1 MNEEQPVDSQHRH
14 GHAIV
19 IGGSISGLLAAR
31 ALSEAFERI
40 TVFDRDELPR
50 SPAARRG
57 VPQSRQIHGL
67 LARGREVLEQ
77 LFPGF
82 SDDLAEAGARF
93 GDLQSDL
100 HWYQDGLLL
109 KPGASGLIG
118 AGASRPLIEHV
129 VRTHVASLPGVTIVD
144 RCDARG
150 LTATADLRRITG
162 VRLRVRAP
170 GATEA
175 VAYADLVVDAT
186 GRGSRS
192 PVWLEDLGYGRPRA
206 ECIRV
211 RATYMSQVYRHE
223 PHHFNGRMG
232 TACAA
237 YPGTP
242 RSGFALVQEAGR
254 VVIML
259 GGYLGTQAPRDHDGM
274 LAYART
280 LATQDYAEIIRTATP
295 LAEPVKM
302 QHPASIRRHYEELDR
317 LPEGYLVLGDAMCS
331 FNPVYGQGMAVAALQ
346 GLLLMDLLAETR
358 EELGRRFFNAAA
370 RLLDTPWGVVA
381 GGDLRFPEAEGT
393 RTARTE
399 QFSEYLTRYR
409 VAAHDDAELV
419 TAFLR
424 VTNMLDDPSAL
435 MTPEIVAR
443 VTAGWLKG
451 REEDEAR
458 PRRVTAR

>member
-1 MNEEQPVDSQHRH
+1 M
-14 GHAIV
+14 

-31 ALSEAFERI
+31 ALSEAFERV
-40 TVFDRDELPR
+40 TVIDRDELPR

-67 LARGREVLEQ
+67 LARGTEVLEQ

-82 SDDLAEAGARF
+82 SDDLAGAGARF

-118 AGASRPLIEHV
+118 AAASRPLIEHV
-129 VRTHVASLPGVTIVD
+129 VRTHVASLSGVTIVD
-144 RCDARG
+144 RCDVLA
-150 LTATADLRRITG
+150 LTATADRRRITG
-162 VRLRVRAP
+162 VRLRDRAP

-175 VAYADLVVDAT
+175 VADADADLVVDAT

-192 PVWLEDLGYGRPRA
+192 PAWLEDLGYLRPR
-206 ECIRV
+206 EEYIRV

-223 PHHFNGRMG
+223 PHHFDGRMG

-259 GGYLGTQAPRDHDGM
+259 GGYLGTQAPTDHDGM
-274 LAYART
+274 LAYAGT
-280 LATQDYAEIIRTATP
+280 LATQDYADIIRTATP

-302 QHPASIRRHYEELDR
+302 HHPASIRRHYEEMDR
-317 LPEGYLVLGDAMCS
+317 LPEGYLVLGDAICS
-331 FNPVYGQGMAVAALQ
+331 FNPVYGQGMTTAALQ
-346 GLLLMDLLAETR
+346 GLLLKDLLAETR
-358 EELGRRFFNAAA
+358 EELGRRFLNAAA
-370 RLLDTPWGVVA
+370 KLLDTPWGVVA

-393 RTARTE
+393 RTARTK
-399 QFSEYLTRYR
+399 QFSAYLTRYR
-409 VAAHDDAELV
+409 VAAHHDAELV

-443 VTAGWLKG
+443 VTAGWLNS
-451 REEDEAR
+451 REEDEVR
-458 PRRVTAR
+458 PPRRPDVLAV